1 MERQAV
7 VAGSFYPDSAGEIN
21 RMMER
26 FIDPGAEKR
35 DAVAV
40 VAPHAGYVY
49 SGRVAGATYSQV
61 NIPHRVI
68 ILAPNHTG
76 MGARLSLYPGE
87 AWHTP
92 LGRVPVDRELNR
104 FLKEGCDA
112 LEEDER
118 AHLREH
124 SAEVQVPFLQH
135 LQPDLKISVIVIA
148 TQEFAIL
155 SALGSALAA
164 AVKGAGEP
172 VLVVASS
179 DMTHFESQNVA
190 NKQDRLAI
198 SRIEA
203 MDPKGLLGTVTAQKI
218 SMCGVAPVTAA
229 LIASHGLGAK
239 SAKLVMYET
248 SGDVTG
254 DMSSVVGYAGVI
266 IE

>member
-7 VAGSFYPDSAGEIN
+7 VAGSFYPDSAGEIK

-26 FIDPGAEKR
+26 FIDPGAQKR
-35 DAVAV
+35 DCVAV

-61 NIPHRVI
+61 NIPARVV

-76 MGARLSLYPGE
+76 MGARVSLYPGE

-92 LGRVPVDRELNR
+92 LGRVPVDVELNR
-104 FLKEGCDA
+104 LLLEKCDVI
-112 LEEDER
+112 EEDER
-118 AHLREH
+118 AHMREH
-124 SAEVQVPFLQH
+124 SAEVHLPFLQY
-135 LQPDLKISVIVIA
+135 LKEDLKISVVVIS
-148 TQEFAIL
+148 TQEFGVL
-155 SALGSALAA
+155 SALGSAMAA
-164 AVKGAGEP
+164 ALKGAGEP
-172 VLVVASS
+172 VLIVASS

-190 NKQDRLAI
+190 NKQDQLAI

-203 MDPKGLLGTVTAQKI
+203 MDPKGLLGTVTSNRI
-218 SMCGVAPVTAA
+218 SMCGVAPVTAT
-229 LIASHGLGAK
+229 LVASHELGAK